1 MNISTQWLRDLI
13 DLELSAQEMAD
24 RLSVSGLE
32 VEHLENWESLPGGLR
47 GFVIGQV
54 LTCEKHPNADKLSC
68 TTVDVGAGESLSIV
82 CGAPNVAA
90 GQKVVVA
97 TVGSEICMP
106 GKEPFLIG
114 KSKIRG
120 EVSEGM
126 ICAED
131 EMGLGNNHD
140 GIMVLPDDVSVGM
153 SAADYFGIVRD
164 QVMEIGLTA
173 NRGDAASHLGVARD
187 LAALFGAKLR
197 PTAQTAAPGESVA
210 RKIVI
215 ENGEDCRRYRLM
227 ELTGAFVKASSTVVQ
242 NRLLAIGLEPKNNL
256 VDCTNYVLHET
267 GQPVHAFDA
276 DKVAGDIQIRLAKS
290 GETLVVLGGTE
301 LKLNIEDLVIADD
314 NGPIALA
321 GVMGG
326 LHSAVNENT
335 QRILVEVAD
344 FHPTRVRK
352 SAKRHTL
359 NTDASFRFERG
370 IDRNAIPEVASRLAF
385 LMQRESGAEWRG
397 WREECPVPFE
407 QKYIALSL
415 ESLNRFAGYEIER
428 ETVSAVLSGLGF
440 GLKPNPKGFE
450 VAVPAWRND
459 IEIDVDL
466 YEEVMRIDGFDK
478 VPMSGK
484 MQASLGAFSGMA
496 QRKRL
501 NRVRHFLAGAGWNE
515 ASTNSLTSASWYKG
529 RTDLVELTNPL
540 SSDMAVMRASLVP
553 GLLQS
558 LAFNAKRQADRV
570 QLFEIGK
577 TYHKTENGFKETPT
591 LCIAVWGRALPE
603 SWENGNQKVG
613 YYDLQKVAL
622 GILAALRSK
631 ARLEDFVIGQASAT
645 WCKQAELK
653 GEAWTMEIPL
663 KKLLAQPN
671 EAVKYQAPAKFPT
684 VRRDL
689 SLVVDKAKKFADL
702 ESVIKAQKVK
712 ILRDT
717 RVFDIYE
724 GKPLEAN
731 QKAVSLS
738 FFLSRPDATLT
749 DKEAD
754 AAMEKLMKAFEESG
768 ALIRR

>member
-13 DLELSAQEMAD
+13 DLDPSAQEMAD

-32 VEHLENWESLPGGLR
+32 VEHLDDWESLPGGLR

-54 LTCEKHPNADKLSC
+54 LTCEKHPNSDKLSC
-68 TTVDVGAGESLSIV
+68 TTVDVGTGEPLSIV

-97 TVGSEICMP
+97 TVGSEIRMP

-131 EMGLGNNHD
+131 EMGLGNSHD
-140 GIMVLPDDVSVGM
+140 GIMVLPDEVSVGM
-153 SAADYFGIVRD
+153 SAADYFGVVRD

-187 LAALFGAKLR
+187 LAALFGVKVR
-197 PTAQTAAPGESVA
+197 PLSQGTIPSDTVS
-210 RKIVI
+210 RKIHI
-215 ENGEDCRRYRLM
+215 ENPDDCRRYALM
-227 ELTGAFVKASSTVVQ
+227 KMGNAYIKPSSAQIQ
-242 NRLLAIGLEPKNNL
+242 NRLRAIGVEPKNNV
-256 VDCTNYVLHET
+256 VDCTNYVLHEM

-276 DKVAGDIQIRLAKS
+276 DKVQGDVTIRLAKK
-290 GETLVVLGGTE
+290 GEQIKVLGGAVV
-301 LKLNIEDLVIADD
+301 KLHTEDLIIADEQ
-314 NGPIALA
+314 GPIAIA
-321 GVMGG
+321 GVIGG
-326 LHSAVNENT
+326 ADSAVGDNT
-335 QRILVEVAD
+335 QKVLVEVAD
-344 FHPTRVRK
+344 FHPTRIRK
-352 SAKRHTL
+352 TAKRHNL

-370 IDRNAIPEVASRLAF
+370 IDRTATEQVATRLAF
-385 LMQRESGAEWRG
+385 LLEREAGCSWKGFRDEYPTLL
-397 WREECPVPFE
+397 EERR
-407 QKYIALSL
+407 IALSL
-415 ESLNRFAGYEIER
+415 ENLASFAGYDIDR
-428 ETVSAVLSGLGF
+428 EVVSKVLGGLGF
-440 GLKPNPKGFE
+440 GLKPNPKGFD
-450 VAVPAWRND
+450 VVVPGWRND
-459 IEIDVDL
+459 IEIEVDL

-484 MQASLGAFSGMA
+484 MQASLGTFSGMA
-496 QRKRL
+496 QRDRL
-501 NRVRHFLAGAGWNE
+501 NRVRHYLAGSGLNE
-515 ASTNSLTSASWYKG
+515 ASTNSLTSATWYKD

-540 SSDMAVMRASLVP
+540 SSDMAIMRASMVP
-553 GLLQS
+553 GLLQA
-558 LAFNAKRQADRV
+558 LAFNAKRQSDRV

-577 TYHKTENGFKETPT
+577 TYHKTEIGFKETPT

-613 YYDLQKVAL
+613 YYDLQKLAL
-622 GILAALRSK
+622 GMMAALRSK
-631 ARLEDFVIGQASAT
+631 ARLEDFVIGQASAA

-653 GEAWTMEIPL
+653 GEAWTLEIPL
-663 KKLLAQPN
+663 KKLLAQPG
-671 EAVKYQAPAKFPT
+671 EALVVQAPAKFPV

-689 SLVVDKAKKFADL
+689 SLVVDKAKRFADL
-702 ESVIKAQKVK
+702 EAVAKAQKVK

-754 AAMEKLMKAFEESG
+754 AAMEKLMKAFEEDG
-768 ALIRR
+768 AFIRR